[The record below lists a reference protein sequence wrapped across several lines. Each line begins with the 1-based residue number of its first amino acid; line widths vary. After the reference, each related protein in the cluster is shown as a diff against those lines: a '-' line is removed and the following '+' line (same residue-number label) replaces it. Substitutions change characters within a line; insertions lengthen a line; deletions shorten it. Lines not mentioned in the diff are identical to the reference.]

1 MYIINND
8 EINAPVVEL
17 ECTTALRAVARKGL
31 RVRLPP
37 GVPNILSLNFN
48 KVRVHMKK
56 VIAVVIGIISVA
68 FGVFV
73 AIKTIKSKNQKSKS
87 ALYHDSDN
95 VFGV

>member
-1 MYIINND
+1 
-8 EINAPVVEL
+8 
-17 ECTTALRAVARKGL
+17 
-31 RVRLPP
+31 
-37 GVPNILSLNFN
+37 
-48 KVRVHMKK
+48 VRVHMKK